1 MVDTAKD
8 LGAKIR
14 AAFVAGEHEKGS
26 RYAEAYLEYD
36 TEVSGLNF
44 VIALIQA
51 ENGNFASAIEQID
64 LLAADDRYRNYY
76 DVHLPLLL
84 AYFHGMTGDTALA
97 RDLLNTVQVP
107 DDFIYMDV
115 QGHEITVA
123 FVSASIREATDRA

>member
-1 MVDTAKD
+1 MVDTAGD

-14 AAFVAGEHEKGS
+14 AAFVAGEHEKGAQ
-26 RYAEAYLEYD
+26 YAGAYLECD

-44 VIALIQA
+44 MIALIQA

-64 LLAADDRYRNYY
+64 LLAADDRYRSYY

-84 AYFHGMTGDTALA
+84 AYFHGMAGNATLA
-97 RDLLNTVQVP
+97 RRLLDAVQVP

-115 QGHEITVA
+115 QGHEITMA
-123 FVSASIREATDRA
+123 FVSALIDEATGGV